1 MSGADLHRVAKPVC
15 DRTWA
20 MVTRYTHLADDN
32 KLTAVQRMVASF
44 PDSPSDTNQAPTL
57 EAQKPA
63 AASVQ

>member
-1 MSGADLHRVAKPVC
+1 
-15 DRTWA
+15 